1 MKQSFWKTISGP
13 FSVASVYVGALVGPA
28 LVAGT
33 YATVFYLSNGCNSLW
48 LPFLACGIVGLMC
61 LSASEIIRHYK
72 IYEYGALSKKVY
84 GGKRIFTILF
94 DIYVFLSNV
103 VGTSII
109 LNMSGTFL
117 TELTGVSTIV
127 GMILIAIITVIL
139 VKYRDKLIRYANSIM
154 TIVLLVGFVVISLL
168 VVYLF
173 GPQVKALLSSWYVPE
188 GVSIWSGL
196 WSCCKYAFASSA
208 FALTMC
214 CVEQPIETHK
224 QSCLLGIFILILGG
238 LLQAISCFTFL
249 PFVDEVMNDPL
260 PLVYVMNNYL
270 SAAYPW
276 IRTCYYILMLLAI
289 VSSTI
294 PATYM
299 ISSRYQSALKFIGQ
313 QPQHRGRHPV
323 YGHLHADRRARS
335 DEPRQHGPDD
345 RVLHRHA
352 AGGHSAVL
360 HLAAAHAQIP
370 PGGARAGCRRAEILT
385 STPPPPVSVCRVGA
399 DKTRAHL
406 HSLLSTGILVHT
418 AVVSGILPGV
428 HPLNASHQHGHGCK
442 RAAGIPCGSFLF
454 LFPCRHI
461 IFGSRARAP

>member
-299 ISSRYQSALKFIGQ
+299 ISSRYQSALKFI
-313 QPQHRGRHPV
+313 PA
-323 YGHLHADRRARS
+323 L
-335 DEPRQHGPDD
+335 
-345 RVLHRHA
+345 
-352 AGGHSAVL
+352 
-360 HLAAAHAQIP
+360 
-370 PGGARAGCRRAEILT
+370 
-385 STPPPPVSVCRVGA
+385 
-399 DKTRAHL
+399 KTD
-406 HSLLSTGILVHT
+406 
-418 AVVSGILPGV
+418 
-428 HPLNASHQHGHGCK
+428 N
-442 RAAGIPCGSFLF
+442 
-454 LFPCRHI
+454 
-461 IFGSRARAP
+461 SRNKIK

>member
-61 LSASEIIRHYK
+61 LSAAEIIRHYK

-299 ISSRYQSALKFIGQ
+299 ISSRYQSALKFIPALKTDNSRNIVAAILFMVICTLIGALGLTNLANTGLTIVSYIGMPLVVIPLFFIW
-313 QPQHRGRHPV
+313 PQR
-323 YGHLHADRRARS
+323 
-335 DEPRQHGPDD
+335 
-345 RVLHRHA
+345 
-352 AGGHSAVL
+352 
-360 HLAAAHAQIP
+360 
-370 PGGARAGCRRAEILT
+370 
-385 STPPPPVSVCRVGA
+385 
-399 DKTRAHL
+399 TR
-406 HSLLSTGILVHT
+406 
-418 AVVSGILPGV
+418 
-428 HPLNASHQHGHGCK
+428 
-442 RAAGIPCGSFLF
+442 
-454 LFPCRHI
+454 
-461 IFGSRARAP
+461 

>member
-154 TIVLLVGFVVISLL
+154 TIVLLLSL
-168 VVYLF
+168 
-173 GPQVKALLSSWYVPE
+173 
-188 GVSIWSGL
+188 I
-196 WSCCKYAFASSA
+196 
-208 FALTMC
+208 
-214 CVEQPIETHK
+214 
-224 QSCLLGIFILILGG
+224 
-238 LLQAISCFTFL
+238 
-249 PFVDEVMNDPL
+249 
-260 PLVYVMNNYL
+260 
-270 SAAYPW
+270 
-276 IRTCYYILMLLAI
+276 
-289 VSSTI
+289 
-294 PATYM
+294 
-299 ISSRYQSALKFIGQ
+299 
-313 QPQHRGRHPV
+313 
-323 YGHLHADRRARS
+323 
-335 DEPRQHGPDD
+335 
-345 RVLHRHA
+345 
-352 AGGHSAVL
+352 
-360 HLAAAHAQIP
+360 
-370 PGGARAGCRRAEILT
+370 
-385 STPPPPVSVCRVGA
+385 
-399 DKTRAHL
+399 
-406 HSLLSTGILVHT
+406 
-418 AVVSGILPGV
+418 
-428 HPLNASHQHGHGCK
+428 
-442 RAAGIPCGSFLF
+442 
-454 LFPCRHI
+454 HI
-461 IFGSRARAP
+461 

>member
-1 MKQSFWKTISGP
+1 MNGYGIIAPNTFGKITGAPEPICEP
-13 FSVASVYVGALVGPA
+13 MDAIAEAVAWATCTSDPHQVHAGLPAGLILGHEVVARLVKVGSMVKDFKVGDIVCVGAVTPDWTWPNCQDNIHQDANGAAQGMNWCVTENGTFAERFRIRQVDCNATYIPKSLTYEHALMASDMVTTGFHGVEMAHVTWGDTVVVMGIGP
-28 LVAGT
+28 
-33 YATVFYLSNGCNSLW
+33 
-48 LPFLACGIVGLMC
+48 VGLM
-61 LSASEIIRHYK
+61 SVA
-72 IYEYGALSKKVY
+72 
-84 GGKRIFTILF
+84 
-94 DIYVFLSNV
+94 
-103 VGTSII
+103 GTSII

-196 WSCCKYAFASSA
+196 WSCCKYAFDSSA

-224 QSCLLGIFILILGG
+224 QSCLLGIFILVLGG

-260 PLVYVMNNYL
+260 PLVHVMNNYL

-299 ISSRYQSALKFIGQ
+299 ISSRYQSALKFIPALKTDNSRNIVAAILFMVICTLIGALGLTNLANTGLTIVSYIGMPLVVIPLFFIW
-313 QPQHRGRHPV
+313 PQRTRKF
-323 YGHLHADRRARS
+323 
-335 DEPRQHGPDD
+335 RQAE
-345 RVLHRHA
+345 REQ
-352 AGGHSAVL
+352 
-360 HLAAAHAQIP
+360 AAAEQK
-370 PGGARAGCRRAEILT
+370 
-385 STPPPPVSVCRVGA
+385 S
-399 DKTRAHL
+399 
-406 HSLLSTGILVHT
+406 
-418 AVVSGILPGV
+418 
-428 HPLNASHQHGHGCK
+428 
-442 RAAGIPCGSFLF
+442 
-454 LFPCRHI
+454 
-461 IFGSRARAP
+461 